1 VTAAARAFDR
11 AADYDRHATVQRATA
26 AALAARI
33 AALPLPLPPRPK
45 ILEIGCGTGFLGAAL
60 LPLLPGADWLM
71 TDIAPAML
79 ARAATRFADVP
90 GVRFAV
96 MDGEAPDAAGP
107 FDLICSSLAAQW
119 FADLPGTLE
128 RLSARLAPGGRLAI
142 ATLADGSFAEWRAA
156 HRALGLAPG
165 TPDYPSYEALAALRP
180 GGASGDIAMAPIVAR
195 HDDAATFLR
204 ALKAIGA
211 GTARGDHR
219 PLPPP
224 ALRAVMRRF
233 EADGASVTYAIAH
246 CLFER
251 PA

>member
-1 VTAAARAFDR
+1 MTAAARAFDR
-11 AADYDRHATVQRATA
+11 AADYDRHATVQRAVA
-26 AALAARI
+26 EALAARI
-33 AALPLPLPPRPK
+33 AALPLPPRPRV
-45 ILEIGCGTGFLGAAL
+45 LEIGCGTGFLGAAL
-60 LPLLPGADWLM
+60 LPCLPNADWLM
-71 TDIAPAML
+71 TDIAPAMV
-79 ARAATRFADVP
+79 ARTATRFAEAP

-96 MDGEAPDAAGP
+96 MDGEAPDVEGP

-119 FADLPGTLE
+119 FADLPGALE
-128 RLSARLAPGGRLAI
+128 RLFARLAPGGRLAI
-142 ATLADGSFAEWRAA
+142 ATLADGSFAEWQAA

-165 TPDYPSYEALAALRP
+165 TPDYPSHEALTAMRP
-180 GGASGDIAMAPIVAR
+180 DGVAGNIAMAPIVAR